1 MTLTPE
7 VHTLLYQTLGLT
19 LYSCLYFSGLD
30 SSTGLLYSKQT
41 SYLLS
46 FIPFRCST
54 SCLPH
59 GLPSDDSD
67 SRGTHSS
74 TWINTFYSC
83 LYFRSTLQLL
93 RYASFLQD
101 FVIMNFQFFRCTLL
115 NHDSLNSSNKYSS
128 TPPLR
133 LWYVCVLCVVCV
145 VCVIV
150 HACSWLPLWAGLG
163 GSCFCNFKSF
173 TSSTSTLRLFDSS
186 THRLFKLFMFVCPF
200 SFGCPSGWVCGMGI
214 FVSHL

>member
-1 MTLTPE
+1 MDSTLRLDSSIASRHRIYSLSVPSGALPLVSHTECHLTLTPE

-19 LYSCLYFSGLD
+19 LYFCLYFSGLD

-46 FIPFRCST
+46 FSPFRCST

-59 GLPSDDSD
+59 GVPSDDSTSVD
-67 SRGTHSS
+67 SVM
-74 TWINTFYSC
+74 
-83 LYFRSTLQLL
+83 STLQLL
-93 RYASFLQD
+93 RYAAFFQD

-133 LWYVCVLCVVCV
+133 LWYVCVLFVLLCMLVHGCPFGRVWEGPAF
-145 VCVIV
+145 VIIYSV
-150 HACSWLPLWAGLG
+150 IHLI
-163 GSCFCNFKSF
+163 NI
-173 TSSTSTLRLFDSS
+173 DSS
-186 THRLFKLFMFVCPF
+186 TGLLY
-200 SFGCPSGWVCGMGI
+200 SNQPS
-214 FVSHL
+214 